1 MILTYLANFYC
12 GATQE
17 MKELWKVAREYEV
30 HTHKLAERIITQML
44 FSEELFQETKV
55 FEAYYDEGAYFR
67 LQQAYL
73 AYVSREYVVE
83 ARRIEK
89 SIIDIICREAEK
101 GEATIDI
108 CMIAVLKYYSNQ
120 EYETSLK
127 KTLKKFMQELCGKQ
141 IYFPFSLS
149 MIRSG

>member
-1 MILTYLANFYC
+1 
-12 GATQE
+12 

-83 ARRIEK
+83 ARKIEK

-120 EYETSLK
+120 AYETNLK